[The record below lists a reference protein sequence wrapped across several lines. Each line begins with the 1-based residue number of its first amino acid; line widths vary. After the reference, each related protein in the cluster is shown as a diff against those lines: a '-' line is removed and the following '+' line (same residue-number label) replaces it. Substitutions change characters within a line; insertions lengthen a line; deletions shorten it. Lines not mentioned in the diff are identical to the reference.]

1 MAVGIQLKL
10 TFRGADVDTA
20 FLNAKLNREVYVS
33 PPAGTRSADEVWRL
47 LKGLYG
53 LQDAPLLWNKLLVQT
68 LVKAGYTQCKSEP
81 CLFVRAVG
89 NSYSIAAVIV
99 DDIFF
104 ASSPPS
110 ANDRL
115 IHELSKSF
123 GITDL
128 GFPTYIIGL
137 HFQVQPGR
145 GTLSQELYITEMAKR
160 YGQLTSKPVR
170 APALVDA
177 KLSRDMGSPPTKR
190 PYKNLVGSLLYA
202 TITRPDVST
211 AISKLAR
218 YMAEPQE
225 AHYNAAIRVLRYLYT
240 TKSRK
245 LIFVQK
251 RHHTQGQELTA
262 FTDST
267 WNTCPDT
274 SRSRGGH
281 ILLLWGSPILW
292 VSKLQTITA
301 LSSCEAEYVQACL
314 AARDVVWIR
323 RVLREI
329 LLPQQAATTMY
340 IDNQSAMKLAKHLM
354 TKPASRHI
362 LLRYHWL
369 RDQVR
374 DGRLKLEY
382 VNTDDNLA
390 DPFTKV
396 LPKFKYQKFVDI
408 WLTA

>member
-1 MAVGIQLKL
+1 M
-10 TFRGADVDTA
+10 
-20 FLNAKLNREVYVS
+20 
-33 PPAGTRSADEVWRL
+33 
-47 LKGLYG
+47 
-53 LQDAPLLWNKLLVQT
+53 
-68 LVKAGYTQCKSEP
+68 
-81 CLFVRAVG
+81 G
-89 NSYSIAAVIV
+89 NSYTIAAVIV

-329 LLPQQAATTMY
+329 FLPQQAATTMY

-362 LLRYHWL
+362 LLRYH
-369 RDQVR
+369 
-374 DGRLKLEY
+374 
-382 VNTDDNLA
+382 
-390 DPFTKV
+390 
-396 LPKFKYQKFVDI
+396 
-408 WLTA
+408 